1 MLKTKRLWAVG
12 LGATLSASFLS
23 STFPATAAN
32 DPFPQT
38 TYEASPNPTVQEIDQ
53 EVDQSPEVYQDDYER
68 IIRSEDII
76 PQFFLNLE
84 PQSEAFPDV
93 IRTSNLER
101 KRYDAIVDPVYGRII
116 GDINQD
122 ELHDEIDPAS
132 LTKIMTFFLVEECI
146 KRGRTFDGEELGR
159 QTITSSGLSV
169 DQLLFQLMRRSNN
182 YAARRLAVHMAGGIE
197 PFVREMNSRARELGM
212 QNTRFINPSGL
223 PGDQDYDGRATRAS
237 NQSYTTINDLSVLVT
252 QLYRNGIDYQRY
264 TDIDVD
270 SNLRS
275 TNPLYRPENLSFSQE
290 FNVTGLKTGTTN
302 RGRSFI
308 GVAEYE
314 GRTVFVITMG
324 HMWKNSNGAKV
335 GDSTRPRSAQS
346 LIRTAYSLLGRE
358 REVVSERLLH
368 VETEQQAQIP
378 EQLQHQLPSVY

>member
-1 MLKTKRLWAVG
+1 MFKKKRSWTVG
-12 LGATLSASFLS
+12 LGATLSATFLS
-23 STFPATAAN
+23 SVPAAEAAN
-32 DPFPQT
+32 DPYTQSV
-38 TYEASPNPTVQEIDQ
+38 YEASPEPTVQGINQDPETYQ
-53 EVDQSPEVYQDDYER
+53 EKYEA
-68 IIRSEDII
+68 IIRGEDII
-76 PQFFLNLE
+76 PQYFLDLE
-84 PQSEAFPDV
+84 PQSETFPNV
-93 IRTSNLER
+93 IRTSSLER

-146 KRGRTFDGEELGR
+146 KRGKTFDGEDLHR
-159 QTITSSGLSV
+159 QTVTSSGLTV
-169 DQLLFQLMRRSNN
+169 DQLLYQLMRRSNN

-223 PGDQDYDGRATRAS
+223 PGDQDYDGRATRAA
-237 NQSYTTINDLSVLVT
+237 NQSYTTINDLAVLVT
-252 QLYRNGIDYQRY
+252 QLYRNDVDYQHY

-275 TNPLYRPENLSFSQE
+275 TNPLFRAENLSFAEE
-290 FNVTGLKTGTTN
+290 FNVSGLKTGTTN

-308 GVAEYE
+308 GAAEYE

-324 HMWKNSNGAKV
+324 HMWKNSRGAKV
-335 GDSTRPRSAQS
+335 GDSTRPRAAQS
-346 LIRTAYSLLGRE
+346 LIRTAYSLLDRE
-358 REVVSERLLH
+358 AEIVSER
-368 VETEQQAQIP
+368 VQTQTQAQNQTPEQQ
-378 EQLQHQLPSVY
+378 LPVLPNIY